1 MKRVVSPSKVVEQW
15 DLEIYTLILL
25 WRYVRRGERK
35 KKKKNK
41 IETGRP
47 LFPRPRILVKISRTL
62 RGGDPPSKTFT
73 YDLFGG
79 PLDHPLS
86 LQTRRF
92 LGFKR
97 ILRDYAP
104 ARFPYFSEPATFF
117 FFPFPLSLREI
128 VTWCRHGDF
137 SSKTNLS
144 TWSIGQATTI
154 RCIIQQYFISDPRY
168 SFLPRLPLL
177 LSVHGDPVFVYVCIW

>member
-25 WRYVRRGERK
+25 WRYVHRGERK

-117 FFPFPLSLREI
+117 FFPFPLPLPS
-128 VTWCRHGDF
+128 WDRHVMPSRWF
-137 SSKTNLS
+137 FFENK
-144 TWSIGQATTI
+144 
-154 RCIIQQYFISDPRY
+154 
-168 SFLPRLPLL
+168 
-177 LSVHGDPVFVYVCIW
+177 FVYVIDWTGDDNPLYNSAIFH

>member
-25 WRYVRRGERK
+25 WRYVHRGERK

-62 RGGDPPSKTFT
+62 REGDPPSKTFT

-97 ILRDYAP
+97 ILWDYAP

-117 FFPFPLSLREI
+117 FFLSPFPFVRSSRDAVTVIFLRKQI
-128 VTWCRHGDF
+128 CLRD
-137 SSKTNLS
+137 
-144 TWSIGQATTI
+144 
-154 RCIIQQYFISDPRY
+154 
-168 SFLPRLPLL
+168 RLDRRRQ
-177 LSVHGDPVFVYVCIW
+177 SAV